1 MGTAQVPVVYDRR
14 ARRWL
19 HDTTSIIELL
29 ETEANAAETA
39 PNAESKSI
47 AENAVLS
54 HANGISETASVSCPG
69 NAQHIQ
75 RAPSAPLDASLHA
88 PCPLHSL
95 SVLPACPLQ
104 RFFSFLVEDFADEA
118 LWRPAMYFRWAPA
131 LDRAALSLRFTY
143 EFARR
148 MPLPQWAAQR
158 VLAFRQWL
166 FSVFGEGIESSEQHA
181 AVQTQYLM
189 ALDSMQRIL
198 TGGEG
203 GGRQMRKF
211 MLGDAPTLADFGMMV
226 RRF

>member
-1 MGTAQVPVVYDRR
+1 MGTAQVPVVFDRR

-29 ETEANAAETA
+29 ETEAEANAETA
-39 PNAESKSI
+39 ARQIESAS
-47 AENAVLS
+47 ALLD
-54 HANGISETASVSCPG
+54 ANGMAETASATGCG
-69 NAQHIQ
+69 IAQNIPH
-75 RAPSAPLDASLHA
+75 AAESSGPPSPS
-88 PCPLHSL
+88 PL

-118 LWRPAMYFRWAPA
+118 LWRPAMYYRWAPA
-131 LDRAALSLRFTY
+131 LDRAALSHRFTF

-166 FSVFGEGIESSEQHA
+166 FSVFGEGIESDAQHA
-181 AVQTQYLM
+181 AAQTQYVA

-198 TGGEG
+198 EGGDG
-203 GGRQMRKF
+203 GGRQRSRRKF

-226 RRF
+226 RCSGCPFQW

>member
-1 MGTAQVPVVYDRR
+1 MGTAQVPVVYDRC

-29 ETEANAAETA
+29 ETEAEANAETA
-39 PNAESKSI
+39 AKQIDSASVLLDTIGMAETGAAAGSSSPQNI
-47 AENAVLS
+47 P
-54 HANGISETASVSCPG
+54 HATASCGISSP
-69 NAQHIQ
+69 
-75 RAPSAPLDASLHA
+75 
-88 PCPLHSL
+88 L

-131 LDRAALSLRFTY
+131 LDRAALSRRFTF

-158 VLAFRQWL
+158 VMAFRQWL
-166 FSVFGEGIESSEQHA
+166 FSVFGEGIESDAQHA
-181 AVQTQYLM
+181 AAQTQYVA

-198 TGGEG
+198 EG
-203 GGRQMRKF
+203 GDGGTGQRKMWRRKF

-226 RRF
+226 RCSECPFQW